1 MTRRQHH
8 RSWILASHYWHLRV
22 PMTWCRVCVC
32 VCVCRGGF
40 GVLTPAHDPRL
51 WPPVLAYSHLS
62 LSGLEGMCACVYVCV
77 SLGVMCQRC
86 TSRCPLRS
94 TSAYVASVFAM
105 LCDTGL
111 YRIVQGGT
119 SVGWVQGGLVRS
131 CLVGVAYTS
140 TTICNKGVLVPLVC
154 RDMSCG
160 DTSLM
165 SLSFRASCCLC
176 PCNIWCRS
184 RCVSCGDLMFP
195 VVLCERHLVEG
206 CFLSVARVV
215 CG

>member
-1 MTRRQHH
+1 
-8 RSWILASHYWHLRV
+8 
-22 PMTWCRVCVC
+22 
-32 VCVCRGGF
+32 
-40 GVLTPAHDPRL
+40 
-51 WPPVLAYSHLS
+51 
-62 LSGLEGMCACVYVCV
+62 MCACVYVCV

-119 SVGWVQGGLVRS
+119 SVGWVQGGLMRS

-165 SLSFRASCCLC
+165 SLFFSCF
-176 PCNIWCRS
+176 
-184 RCVSCGDLMFP
+184 VSAP
-195 VVLCERHLVEG
+195 VTQGV
-206 CFLSVARVV
+206 SRVV
-215 CG
+215 HRVAISCFPWCCVRGTSLRVASSPWLESSVVDTVTCRDKIVTVVVRLS